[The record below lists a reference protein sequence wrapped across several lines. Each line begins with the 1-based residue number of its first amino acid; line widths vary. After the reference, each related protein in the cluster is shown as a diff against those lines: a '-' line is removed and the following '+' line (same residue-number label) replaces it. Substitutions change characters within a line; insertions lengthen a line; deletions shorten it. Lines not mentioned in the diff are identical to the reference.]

1 MYNYTNIFNLRRC
14 LKLKDNNKTILILT
28 AQFGAG
34 HTSAANAIKDYL
46 LDENP
51 DYNIIIRNFI
61 TISIPQMNK
70 PMVTLYEN
78 NTKYTPVLYNS
89 YYYFR
94 KSVDTK
100 HDISHMLY
108 APKVSEYISKIKP
121 DIIVSTF
128 PVACG
133 CVNEFKLKN
142 PDADIPSVTVV
153 TDVVDSNE
161 WIYEKTDMYFVP
173 TNEIKNRFVHKGIS
187 PDSIKVTGVP
197 VGKRFSSEEK
207 TESQYRYRLLLLG
220 GGRGLFEFDED
231 FIYWMDS
238 FVSRYKYLMKI
249 TIVTG
254 KNHKL
259 YKTLTEKY
267 PLKNIEV
274 LGFVENMYELILNHD
289 LMLTKPGGAT
299 LFEAI
304 NSKTPVILKYPKV
317 GQEIENAK
325 FIIDKGIGSVYKTDK
340 DLQVLLEKLVKGELD
355 SFIDYAK
362 GNLDD
367 FMQLIHPDKIP
378 DYLGELLK

>member
-1 MYNYTNIFNLRRC
+1 M
-14 LKLKDNNKTILILT
+14 KDNSKTILILT

-70 PMVTLYEN
+70 PMVTFYEN

-100 HDISHMLY
+100 HDISHRLY
-108 APKVSEYISKIKP
+108 APKVSEYINKIKP

-142 PDADIPSVTVV
+142 PDIDMPSVTVV

-187 PDSIKVTGVP
+187 PESIKVTGVP
-197 VGKRFSSEEK
+197 VDKRFDLEEK
-207 TESQYRYRLLLLG
+207 TVSNYKYRLLIMG
-220 GGRGLFEFDED
+220 GGRGLFEFDDD
-231 FIYWMDS
+231 FIYWIDN
-238 FVSRYKYLMKI
+238 FVSNYQDLLKV

-289 LMLTKPGGAT
+289 LMFTKPGGAT

-304 NSKTPVILKYPKV
+304 NSKTPVIIKYPKV

-325 FIIDKGIGSVYKTDK
+325 FIIDKGIGVVYKTDK
-340 DLQVLLEKLVKGELD
+340 EFQNLLEKLVQGKLD
-355 SFIDYAK
+355 SFIEYTK
-362 GNLDD
+362 ENLED
-367 FMQLIHPDKIP
+367 FKELIHPENIP
-378 DYLGELLK
+378 EYIEEFVK